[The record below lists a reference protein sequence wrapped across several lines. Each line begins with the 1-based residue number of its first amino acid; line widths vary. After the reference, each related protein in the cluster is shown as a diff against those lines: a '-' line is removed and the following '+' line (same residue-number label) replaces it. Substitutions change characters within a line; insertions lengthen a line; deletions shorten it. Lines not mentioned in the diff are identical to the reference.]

1 MSDSIFVFGEIF
13 RATRKQDV
21 ISALP
26 LELSWRIFSYL
37 DSYSLRKATLIS
49 NRWKNIILSNKKLQ
63 DRLNLFDLAV
73 TLGSEKLAKFHRRN
87 QRKLKKFKK
96 NKNFIPIMETDAVST
111 QTTTIPRSKRR
122 GDTLVVSTKRYKIF

>member
-13 RATRKQDV
+13 RATRKQDI

>member
-37 DSYSLRKATLIS
+37 DSYSLRKVTLIS
-49 NRWKNIILSNKKLQ
+49 NLWKNIILSNKKLQ
-63 DRLNLFDLAV
+63 DRLNIFDLAV
-73 TLGSEKLAKFHRRN
+73 TLGSDKLAKFHRRN